1 MLSEGFVFF
10 PGETTVDIATQ
21 QGQQLFALH
30 ASHFTVG
37 LLVPPVCSMRAAADR
52 LQVDMQ
58 LSRGERMPLG
68 IAVHSGIATRRFVNI
83 TGRSIVDTGGKIPRR
98 TI

>member
-1 MLSEGFVFF
+1 
-10 PGETTVDIATQ
+10 
-21 QGQQLFALH
+21 
-30 ASHFTVG
+30 
-37 LLVPPVCSMRAAADR
+37 MRAAADR